1 MDIAG
6 GGWGGGPGAG
16 CGEKPAGQLC
26 ALQETGGGPRPG
38 AVRPLCYSPSLA
50 VIPEIVTIVLTL
62 CDVCMFILVTDTQQ
76 SGSGWTWTR
85 CAPGARPPSTGT
97 PT

>member
-6 GGWGGGPGAG
+6 GGWGGGQGAG

-38 AVRPLCYSPSLA
+38 AVRPLCCSPSLA
-50 VIPEIVTIVLTL
+50 VILEIVTTVLTL
-62 CDVCMFILVTDTQQ
+62 CDVCMFILVTETQ
-76 SGSGWTWTR
+76 
-85 CAPGARPPSTGT
+85 
-97 PT
+97 

>member
-6 GGWGGGPGAG
+6 GGWEGGPGAG
-16 CGEKPAGQLC
+16 SGEKPAGQLC

-38 AVRPLCYSPSLA
+38 AVRPLCYGPSLA
-50 VIPEIVTIVLTL
+50 VILGIVTTVLTL
-62 CDVCMFILVTDTQQ
+62 CDVCMFIIVTDTQQ
-76 SGSGWTWTR
+76 PVAGWTWTR